1 VELFQSLLNKYQQV
15 DKRLGGWLPGGGT
28 AAPVTRKVQ
37 ELTRSL
43 TPTVIRNNV
52 VVPVLDK
59 GIATGII
66 PTAPGMFAR
75 YLTGTNKPLTEFPPS
90 MHQGVR
96 QDLNIVDNQIP
107 KYEDIYGSAMSGR
120 AKQLWNEAWSDKK
133 EKAVADVKS
142 QQGLL
147 GFLRKNDQ
155 NWLETRA
162 QVSPIVQEEYQRLLE
177 QDTSPEKTKALAAKE
192 AYLKAANNQDLNAP
206 FPVTHSNAYRDGR
219 RGPSTLTLGSFTVN
233 PGSREVIDQYKFDD
247 LDKGKNLQGLYPD
260 ALAGGKPAAFLIDF
274 ALNKGLITPQSGYN
288 IRAKY

>member
-1 VELFQSLLNKYQQV
+1 MELFQSLLNKYQQV

-43 TPTVIRNNV
+43 TPTVIRDKV
-52 VVPVLDK
+52 AIPILDK
-59 GIATGII
+59 GIESGIL
-66 PTAPGMFAR
+66 PAAPAMFGR
-75 YLTGTNKPLTEFPPS
+75 YLSGTSNPLTVLPTS
-90 MHQGVR
+90 IK
-96 QDLNIVDNQIP
+96 QDVSQLVSQRVDPQQTAQ
-107 KYEDIYGSAMSGR
+107 DIYGSAMSGR